1 MMKINIFGT
10 GEKIN
15 ILGEARINR
24 LLSRP
29 TISIGINAFPVYYPN
44 VDYWL
49 FTDSAFAERIIYT
62 DIYKGQ
68 KIITCDH
75 VYKSQLKGLDFN
87 IGGIFE
93 PNEYTAKTGNSG
105 YYAIEWAIQ
114 QGFKKASLY
123 GVMDSVDY
131 EKDGL
136 EITANHFYGTPSR
149 IPAYKWDN
157 FKKHIDSNFN
167 GRIELSRPLLKY
179 TDAQT
184 KSEN

>member
-1 MMKINIFGT
+1 MKRINIFGT

-15 ILGEARINR
+15 LLGEARINR
-24 LLSRP
+24 LLARP
-29 TISIGINAFPVYYPN
+29 SIGINEFPVHYPN

-49 FTDSAFAERIIYT
+49 FTDSAFAEKIIYT

-75 VYKSQLKGLDFN
+75 VYKNFFKNKDYN

-93 PNEYTAKTGNSG
+93 PNAYTAKTGNSG

-114 QGFKKASLY
+114 QGYTKASLY
-123 GVMDSVDY
+123 GVMDSINY
-131 EKDGL
+131 EKSGF
-136 EITANHFYGTPSR
+136 EIIANHFYGAPSK
-149 IPAYKWDN
+149 IPAYKWQN
-157 FKKHIDSNFN
+157 FQNHINTNFN
-167 GRIELSRPLLKY
+167 GRMSISRPLLKY

-184 KSEN
+184 V